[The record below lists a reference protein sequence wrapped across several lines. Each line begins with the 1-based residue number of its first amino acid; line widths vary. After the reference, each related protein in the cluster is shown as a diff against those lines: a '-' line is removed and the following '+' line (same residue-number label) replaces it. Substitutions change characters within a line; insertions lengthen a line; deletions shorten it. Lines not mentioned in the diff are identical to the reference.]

1 MTYTY
6 LELEHMLQDEHAPFR
21 ENIPAYAIGAL
32 DAEDITALESHLKT
46 CATCQAELAE
56 YRSVT
61 IGLLQSAPP
70 RVPSPELRHRL
81 AARLPKH
88 QPQTHNVVFSFLSQ
102 LSIRQL
108 TTAAIIMIL
117 LASNLYSNLQVR
129 DLQRQQ
135 AILAER
141 LSSQQKALALLAYP
155 ETQALTVNANI
166 KELTGSMLV
175 DKAQNTAVLFLWH
188 LPQLENTKT
197 YQAWL
202 VDATGD
208 RISGGLFNASP
219 DQGYTTVTIQS
230 PVPMNNFIRIGV
242 TIEPQ
247 GGSQKPTGPRV
258 LTVNL

>member
-1 MTYTY
+1 
-6 LELEHMLQDEHAPFR
+6 
-21 ENIPAYAIGAL
+21 
-32 DAEDITALESHLKT
+32 
-46 CATCQAELAE
+46 
-56 YRSVT
+56 
-61 IGLLQSAPP
+61 
-70 RVPSPELRHRL
+70 
-81 AARLPKH
+81 
-88 QPQTHNVVFSFLSQ
+88 
-102 LSIRQL
+102 
-108 TTAAIIMIL
+108 L

-155 ETQALTVNANI
+155 ETQTLIVNANI

-242 TIEPQ
+242 TIEPH

-258 LTVNL
+258 LTVNF